1 MAINSNTV
9 NLSDNDTEKATEL
22 QQNYV
27 GTLRDLPPDP
37 DAHLPESER
46 ALIDRKLVWKLDL
59 VMIPWL
65 SLLYLLAFLDRTNIG
80 NAKIAGL
87 GEDLHMNTQQYNDT
101 LTIFFISYAL
111 FEPLTNILLKRLR
124 PSIFIPIIM
133 YVTQAH
139 VVPLLC
145 FLELVL
151 TLVKGAVGRVHGWYG
166 LCPRLVWTH
175 GCPVVPRSHRS
186 GFISRNQLLPVLL
199 VQEV

>member
-1 MAINSNTV
+1 MAINGNTV
-9 NLSDNDTEKATEL
+9 NLSDNDTEKATDL

-37 DAHLPESER
+37 DAHLSESER
-46 ALIDRKLVWKLDL
+46 AQIDRRLVWRLDL

-87 GEDLHMNTQQYNDT
+87 SEDLHMNTQQYNDT

-133 YVTQAH
+133 YVTQPEHFTFPVRACTNQRSGCCGAH
-139 VVPLLC
+139 
-145 FLELVL
+145 
-151 TLVKGAVGRVHGWYG
+151 AW
-166 LCPRLVWTH
+166 LVWDSFTT
-175 GCPVVPRSHRS
+175 G
-186 GFISRNQLLPVLL
+186 L
-199 VQEV
+199 V

>member
-1 MAINSNTV
+1 MAINSNAV

-46 ALIDRKLVWKLDL
+46 AAIDKKLVWKLDL

-87 GEDLHMNTQQYNDT
+87 GEDLHLSTQQYNET

-133 YVTQAH
+133 FVNPPYAVDAACPH
-139 VVPLLC
+139 GLM
-145 FLELVL
+145 L
-151 TLVKGAVGRVHGWYG
+151 T
-166 LCPRLVWTH
+166 
-175 GCPVVPRSHRS
+175 
-186 GFISRNQLLPVLL
+186 
-199 VQEV
+199 

>member
-1 MAINSNTV
+1 MVINSNAV

-37 DAHLPESER
+37 DAHLSESER

-133 YVTQAH
+133 YVTQPH
-139 VVPLLC
+139 VRDAAYLP
-145 FLELVL
+145 ELVL
-151 TLVKGAVGRVHGWYG
+151 IY
-166 LCPRLVWTH
+166 
-175 GCPVVPRSHRS
+175 
-186 GFISRNQLLPVLL
+186 
-199 VQEV
+199 E

>member
-1 MAINSNTV
+1 MVINGNTV

-27 GTLRDLPPDP
+27 GTLRDIPPDP
-37 DAHLPESER
+37 DAHLSESER
-46 ALIDRKLVWKLDL
+46 ARIDRQLVWKLDL

-87 GEDLHMNTQQYNDT
+87 NDDLNMNTQQYNDT

-133 YVTQAH
+133 YVTQTSIMDTACL
-139 VVPLLC
+139 PG
-145 FLELVL
+145 FVL
-151 TLVKGAVGRVHGWYG
+151 TE
-166 LCPRLVWTH
+166 
-175 GCPVVPRSHRS
+175 S
-186 GFISRNQLLPVLL
+186 
-199 VQEV
+199 

>member
-1 MAINSNTV
+1 MVVNANTV

-37 DAHLPESER
+37 DAHLSESER
-46 ALIDRKLVWKLDL
+46 AAIDRKLVWRLDL

-87 GEDLHMNTQQYNDT
+87 SDDLHMNTQQYNDT

-133 YVTQAH
+133 YVTPSLVATQP
-139 VVPLLC
+139 VWQG
-145 FLELVL
+145 LVL
-151 TLVKGAVGRVHGWYG
+151 TEG
-166 LCPRLVWTH
+166 
-175 GCPVVPRSHRS
+175 
-186 GFISRNQLLPVLL
+186 
-199 VQEV
+199 

>member
-1 MAINSNTV
+1 MATNGN
-9 NLSDNDTEKATEL
+9 NLSDNDTEKATAL

-37 DAHLPESER
+37 DAHLSEAER
-46 ALIDRKLVWKLDL
+46 ASIDRKLVWKLDM

-87 GEDLHMNTQQYNDT
+87 GEDLNMNTQQYNDT

-111 FEPLTNILLKRLR
+111 AEPLTNILLKRLR

-133 YVTQAH
+133 YVTTLPSH
-139 VVPLLC
+139 
-145 FLELVL
+145 LVL
-151 TLVKGAVGRVHGWYG
+151 
-166 LCPRLVWTH
+166 
-175 GCPVVPRSHRS
+175 PVRD
-186 GFISRNQLLPVLL
+186 IC
-199 VQEV
+199 

>member
-1 MAINSNTV
+1 MVVNANTV

-22 QQNYV
+22 QQNFV
-27 GTLRDLPPDP
+27 GTLRDIPPDP
-37 DAHLPESER
+37 DAHLSESER
-46 ALIDRKLVWKLDL
+46 AAIDRKLVWRLDL

-87 GEDLHMNTQQYNDT
+87 SEDLHMNTQQYNDT

-133 YVTQAH
+133 WVTPSRFADAAFPQ
-139 VVPLLC
+139 
-145 FLELVL
+145 ELVL
-151 TLVKGAVGRVHGWYG
+151 TEG
-166 LCPRLVWTH
+166 
-175 GCPVVPRSHRS
+175 
-186 GFISRNQLLPVLL
+186 
-199 VQEV
+199 